1 MSEVFLLVRLEL
13 EARSAQPRSEVV
25 DLSHTT
31 LANNILLALKS
42 LFGDVGAG
50 YPVDILKINRGK
62 QEFLLSTYPEYLV
75 KLRQVR
81 CHIPGS
87 TCIVYIVIMGN
98 SSLTVHV
105 KTSGPPAGLCSAFD
119 FALKQSGYYI
129 ITSFDVESYK

>member
-50 YPVDILKINRGK
+50 YPVDILKIYRGK
-62 QEFLLSTYPEYLV
+62 REFLLSTYPEYLV
-75 KLRQVR
+75 KLRQAS
-81 CHIPGS
+81 CHTP
-87 TCIVYIVIMGN
+87 VYSVYCHYG
-98 SSLTVHV
+98 
-105 KTSGPPAGLCSAFD
+105 
-119 FALKQSGYYI
+119 
-129 ITSFDVESYK
+129 

>member
-13 EARSAQPRSEVV
+13 EARSAQPPRSEVI

-62 QEFLLSTYPEYLV
+62 QEFLLSTYPEYLI
-75 KLRQVR
+75 KLRQAS
-81 CHIPGS
+81 CHMP
-87 TCIVYIVIMGN
+87 
-98 SSLTVHV
+98 
-105 KTSGPPAGLCSAFD
+105 
-119 FALKQSGYYI
+119 
-129 ITSFDVESYK
+129 E